1 MLKNKIN
8 LSIDSYVVIKNKY
21 VIEGWACYKQKGIE
35 SIEVY
40 SRKHK
45 KIPAKVL
52 FEKREDVNML
62 FSISDEKELLG
73 FSISV
78 NEAPGYILLK
88 SAEKKKRI
96 AFSGIRYSIGEI
108 VSSVKNRTTITDE
121 EHRRKIASRNI
132 VSYEEFL
139 SLLKTKIKIKNG
151 YNEIMENITFSIIV
165 PLYNTPLHFLDEMIV
180 SVINQKYS
188 NWELCLADGSDGQHV
203 EEVRKHVEKYS
214 VNDSRIKYK
223 RLEKNEG
230 ISSNTN
236 EALKMA
242 TGDFIVLFDHDDLL
256 TKDALYEF
264 AKAIQKDN
272 ECDCVYSDEDKTDE
286 TSHVFFDAHFKPD
299 FNIDLLC
306 SVNYICHLFAV
317 RKELVDKYGGFRSE
331 YDGSQDHDFILR
343 MTEKA
348 RKTVHVPM
356 VLYHWRVHSNST
368 AQDPAAKMYCFTAG
382 QKAIRAHY
390 ERIWP
395 NIKIDRIEN
404 GVSLGI
410 YHTIWHFDEYPL
422 ISVVIPNKD
431 HTSDLDKAI
440 RSMIEKGTWS
450 NLEFIVVENNSEKT
464 ETFVYYE
471 KIQKEFCNVKVVKYD
486 GDFNYSKI
494 NNYGVSFTKG
504 EYILL
509 MNNDVEL
516 ISPDSLKEM
525 MGYCQREDVGVVGAR
540 LLYEDNTIQHAGVV
554 IGINGIADHVFKSE
568 EEHTTYFSR
577 ALIAQDYSAVTAAV
591 MLVKK
596 SIFESVTGLDE
607 KFAVAFND
615 IDFCLRVRE
624 TGKLVVYNP
633 YACFHHYESKSRGAE
648 NTKKKQVR
656 FAKEIAL
663 FLERYSDL
671 LRKGDPYYNPN
682 LTLLKTDYSLRNLK
696 YFDIGSPYFTEEEI
710 EKYKS
715 INEG

>member
-1 MLKNKIN
+1 M
-8 LSIDSYVVIKNKY
+8 
-21 VIEGWACYKQKGIE
+21 
-35 SIEVY
+35 
-40 SRKHK
+40 
-45 KIPAKVL
+45 P
-52 FEKREDVNML
+52 
-62 FSISDEKELLG
+62 
-73 FSISV
+73 
-78 NEAPGYILLK
+78 
-88 SAEKKKRI
+88 
-96 AFSGIRYSIGEI
+96 
-108 VSSVKNRTTITDE
+108 
-121 EHRRKIASRNI
+121 
-132 VSYEEFL
+132 
-139 SLLKTKIKIKNG
+139 
-151 YNEIMENITFSIIV
+151 
-165 PLYNTPLHFLDEMIV
+165 
-180 SVINQKYS
+180 
-188 NWELCLADGSDGQHV
+188 
-203 EEVRKHVEKYS
+203 
-214 VNDSRIKYK
+214 
-223 RLEKNEG
+223 
-230 ISSNTN
+230 
-236 EALKMA
+236 
-242 TGDFIVLFDHDDLL
+242 
-256 TKDALYEF
+256 
-264 AKAIQKDN
+264 
-272 ECDCVYSDEDKTDE
+272 
-286 TSHVFFDAHFKPD
+286 
-299 FNIDLLC
+299 
-306 SVNYICHLFAV
+306 
-317 RKELVDKYGGFRSE
+317 
-331 YDGSQDHDFILR
+331 
-343 MTEKA
+343 
-348 RKTVHVPM
+348 
-356 VLYHWRVHSNST
+356 
-368 AQDPAAKMYCFTAG
+368 
-382 QKAIRAHY
+382 
-390 ERIWP
+390 
-395 NIKIDRIEN
+395 
-404 GVSLGI
+404 
-410 YHTIWHFDEYPL
+410 
-422 ISVVIPNKD
+422 
-431 HTSDLDKAI
+431 
-440 RSMIEKGTWS
+440 